1 MESELKELRLACNSN
16 LNVGNLQHMV
26 SEQAAKFPTSG
37 KFDFRTLVLENDQ
50 VDEDTLEAHFLP
62 NLVQLVDT
70 ITTSDHSKYHQVT
83 PYYKDI
89 RKLS

>member
-1 MESELKELRLACNSN
+1 MESELNELRLARNSN

-26 SEQAAKFPTSG
+26 GEQAAKFPTSG

-50 VDEDTLEAHFLP
+50 VDEDALQAHFLP

-70 ITTSDHSKYHQVT
+70 ITTCITEVT
-83 PYYKDI
+83 TYP
-89 RKLS
+89 KLIG